1 MNTTTVSI
9 GECRLSYIT
18 VFTPKPPFNKPD
30 GDLKYSVTV
39 LLPKS
44 NVQAKATLDAAI
56 NAAIAEGPAKCWN
69 GVIPPQPAISVH
81 DGDGPRPSDG
91 SPFGPE
97 CKGMWVFTASCKA
110 DRPPFVVDANVQ
122 PIMQQS
128 EIYSGVYGNVN
139 ISCFPYANTG
149 KKGIGIGLNGI
160 QKTRDGEPLGN
171 TVTAQEA
178 FTAVAQPA
186 AYSAPAAVPGTPMYP
201 QQAAPAYTAPAPTPV
216 PAYQQPAPAA
226 YPQAV
231 PGYPAAAQTYQQP
244 APAIDPIT
252 GQPLPTGMPIYGM

>member
-9 GECRLSYIT
+9 GECRLSYVN

-44 NVQAKATLDAAI
+44 NVQAKAALDAAI

-69 GVIPPQPAISVH
+69 GVTPPQPAISVH

-149 KKGIGIGLNGI
+149 KKGIGIGLNGV
-160 QKTRDGEPLGN
+160 QKTRDGEPLASS
-171 TVTAQEA
+171 VTAQDA

-186 AYSAPAAVPGTPMYP
+186 AYAAPAAMPGTPVYP
-201 QQAAPAYTAPAPTPV
+201 QQAAPGYPASA

-226 YPQAV
+226 YPQATA
-231 PGYPAAAQTYQQP
+231 PAYPQPAAYPQQA
-244 APAIDPIT
+244 APAIDPVT
-252 GQPLPTGMPIYGM
+252 GQPVPSGMPIYGM